1 MKKAVILSLFFFI
14 AITISEVKA
23 QSNDLRVVFIRHAEK
38 PKVGDNLTCQ
48 GLNRALKLPAV
59 LYSKFGI
66 PAFTYVPS
74 IGLGEATKHS
84 RMFQTVMP
92 LAAKYNL
99 VINSA
104 HIEQDSLGIAA
115 NIKSKTGTVL
125 VLWEHKGIAPI
136 VRSLGVN
143 KTDLIWPDDDYDSI
157 WIVTFT
163 NGKAIFTTDK
173 EGIKPSADCSI

>member
-1 MKKAVILSLFFFI
+1 MKKHFLYLFCLFSL
-14 AITISEVKA
+14 ISVSEIRA
-23 QSNDLRVVFIRHAEK
+23 QSNELRIVFIRHAEK
-38 PKVGDNLTCQ
+38 PKIGDNLTCQ
-48 GLNRALKLPAV
+48 GLNRALKLPAI
-59 LYSKFGI
+59 LYAKFGI
-66 PAFTYVPS
+66 PAFTFVPS

-104 HIEQDSLGIAA
+104 HQEQDSLGIAA

-143 KTDLIWPDDDYDSI
+143 KKDLIWPDDDYDSI
-157 WIVTFT
+157 WILTYKD
-163 NGKAIFTTDK
+163 GKAILTKDK
-173 EGIKPSADCSI
+173 EGITPSADCTI

>member
-1 MKKAVILSLFFFI
+1 MKKTTIFFLCLLTAF
-14 AITISEVKA
+14 TISKVKA

-59 LYSKFGI
+59 LYAKFGV
-66 PAFTYVPS
+66 PTFTFVPS
-74 IGLGEATKHS
+74 IGLGEATKHA

-143 KTDLIWPDDDYDSI
+143 KKDLIWPDDDYDSI
-157 WIVTFT
+157 WIVTYKD
-163 NGKAIFTTDK
+163 GKAIFTTDK
-173 EGIKPSADCSI
+173 EGIKPSADCGI

>member
-1 MKKAVILSLFFFI
+1 MKKSIILLFCLLTTFTVFK
-14 AITISEVKA
+14 ADA

-59 LYSKFGI
+59 LYAKFGI
-66 PAFTYVPS
+66 PAFTFVPS

-115 NIKSKTGTVL
+115 NIKNKSGTVL

-136 VRSLGVN
+136 VRSLGVTQ
-143 KTDLIWPDDDYDSI
+143 KDLTWPDDDYDTI
-157 WIVTFT
+157 WIITFKG
-163 NGKAIFTTDK
+163 GKAIFTIDK
-173 EGIKPSADCSI
+173 EGIIPSADCSI